1 MHYFLFLTIGASMKK
16 LGVFL
21 SLVTLLLCVVSCMED
36 QDFDQYKDLSVV
48 PVFESS
54 ILYLESTEDVINNVP
69 PGPFY
74 SQDFSFNAFSEAV
87 FSDRVLDGV
96 ITYEIENTTSK
107 PLSLT
112 LEFLNDADEV
122 LDSESFDVD
131 ASPSG
136 TLQRDV
142 AYGNTGK
149 SLDIIKN
156 TSKIR
161 VTAVNNGD
169 NTSTSAISPPLL
181 VLKSSGKFSV
191 RVK

>member
-1 MHYFLFLTIGASMKK
+1 MKK

-21 SLVTLLLCVVSCMED
+21 SLITLMLCVVSCMED

-74 SQDFSFNAFSEAV
+74 SQDFSFNAFSEAF

-122 LDSESFDVD
+122 LDSEPFTIDP
-131 ASPSG
+131 APSG

-142 AYGNTGK
+142 VYGDTGK
-149 SLDIIKN
+149 SLDIIRN
-156 TSKIR
+156 TSRIR
-161 VTAVNNGD
+161 VVAVNEGD
-169 NTSTSAISPPLL
+169 STSTSNVSPPL
-181 VLKSSGKFSV
+181 VKFKSSGKFSL
-191 RVK
+191 RIK

>member
-1 MHYFLFLTIGASMKK
+1 MKK
-16 LGVFL
+16 LGVFAFIL
-21 SLVTLLLCVVSCMED
+21 TLLLFVTSCIED
-36 QDFDQYKDLSVV
+36 QDFDQYKELSVI
-48 PVFESS
+48 PVYESS
-54 ILYLESTEDVINNVP
+54 ILYLEATEDVINNVP

-107 PLSLT
+107 PLTLR
-112 LEFLNDADEV
+112 LEFINEADEV
-122 LDSESFDVD
+122 LDSESFDIE

-142 AYGNTGK
+142 SYGNTGK

-156 TSKIR
+156 TAKIR
-161 VTAVNNGD
+161 VVAINNGD
-169 NTSTSAISPPLL
+169 NSSTSTISPPLV